1 MTRYALLP
9 LFLLTLL
16 LLLVGADC
24 EGGGSGTID
33 DDDSA
38 SVLDDDD
45 NGADDDDFTPT
56 YPEDFEAVTS
66 DGLTIRGTFQSAE
79 GVDVAPAV
87 LLLHEIARDS
97 GDFNTV
103 FIDFVQAGVSVLA
116 IDFRGH
122 GDSDPAPIDLAD
134 LQTDP
139 SQLHHDV
146 VAALEWLAA
155 RDDVDADRIG
165 IMGLDVGASM
175 AVVALH
181 NRATWGIKSICAITP
196 ILAHV
201 HVLAGTDQ
209 LDLMNALYVAAAENV
224 QDLADAQ
231 ALYDITAEP
240 RDIEPVG
247 QTDDHGVDLLT
258 GSIDAQSGT
267 VAWFVDALE
276 EDD

>member
-1 MTRYALLP
+1 MTRYALIP
-9 LFLLTLL
+9 LALLALL
-16 LLLVGADC
+16 LMLAPACD
-24 EGGGSGTID
+24 GGGSGTID

-38 SVLDDDD
+38 AAVDDDD
-45 NGADDDDFTPT
+45 AAVDDDDFTPT
-56 YPEDFEAVTS
+56 YPENFEEVTS
-66 DGLTIRGTFQSAE
+66 DGLTIRGTFQAAE
-79 GVDVAPAV
+79 GVEVAPAV

-97 GDFNTV
+97 ADFNTV
-103 FIDFVQAGVSVLA
+103 FIDFVEAGIAPLA

-122 GDSDPAPIDLAD
+122 GDSDPVTIDLAD

-175 AVVALH
+175 SVVALH
-181 NRATWGIKSICAITP
+181 NRATWGVKSICAITP
-196 ILAHV
+196 ILEHV
-201 HVLAGTDQ
+201 HALAGTDQ
-209 LDLMNALYVAAAENV
+209 LDLENALYVAAENNV

-231 ALYDITAEP
+231 ALFDITVDP

-247 QTDDHGVDLLT
+247 QTDDHGADLLN

-267 VAWFVDALE
+267 VNWFVEALE
-276 EDD
+276 EED